1 MSNCSLSLNK
11 QTGFGVLEQ
20 LDNYWKIEMEGGE
33 KNLTGL
39 IISSKYQ
46 HGSMQSGRD
55 HKLLKAAEPWAAA
68 WELATVSLFNALFW
82 FPGVGEERGKKS
94 VSGWEKWIHIFTI
107 KVVNPPESGDVLS
120 CTPSACRHT
129 PSKLVASGEQL
140 CFICVIRF
148 NVRTKK
154 TKKLGFASFL

>member
-1 MSNCSLSLNK
+1 
-11 QTGFGVLEQ
+11 
-20 LDNYWKIEMEGGE
+20 MEGGE

-107 KVVNPPESGDVLS
+107 KVVNPPEWRRVVLHS
-120 CTPSACRHT
+120 LSLSTHT
-129 PSKLVASGEQL
+129 QQISGEWGAALLYL
-140 CFICVIRF
+140 CDTF
-148 NVRTKK
+148 
-154 TKKLGFASFL
+154 